1 MPRELRQPSH
11 QYRQTPVQLP
21 SEQIITHRSTSI
33 WTAED
38 DETLMAARAQGM
50 NWQPIANSHFPNKS
64 GNACRKRHERL
75 MEKRNAEDWDGIK
88 LERLAVEYMAVK
100 KEMWSMLAI
109 RLGEK
114 WQNVEAK
121 VS

>member
-1 MPRELRQPSH
+1 
-11 QYRQTPVQLP
+11 
-21 SEQIITHRSTSI
+21 
-33 WTAED
+33 
-38 DETLMAARAQGM
+38 MAARAQGM